1 MPEAHVE
8 PHDARGLAQL
18 LAEAEEA
25 FRQVEEDALADL
37 DLRPWMLR
45 VLDLLEREGP
55 QTPSDVARALR
66 VSQPTVSGW
75 IAEMTGRGLIER
87 LRDEGDGRRATIRL
101 TEHGASSALD
111 GRRPGAPAS
120 AAAGQRHRPGRAG
133 RGGGGAAARDRRV
146 ARSVTRT

>member
-75 IAEMTGRGLIER
+75 ILELSGRGLIER
-87 LRDEGDGRRATIRL
+87 LRDEGDGRRATLRL
-101 TEHGASSALD
+101 TEQGTSARSTGADRVRRRQLRLASVIDPVAQAEVVAAL
-111 GRRPGAPAS
+111 
-120 AAAGQRHRPGRAG
+120 QRVI
-133 RGGGGAAARDRRV
+133 AAAR
-146 ARSVTRT
+146 AQ

>member
-75 IAEMTGRGLIER
+75 ILEMTGRGLIER
-87 LRDEGDGRRATIRL
+87 LRDEGDGRRATLRL
-101 TEHGASSALD
+101 TEQGPPHARRAPTGCAAGSCGSRASSTRS
-111 GRRPGAPAS
+111 RRPRSWPRCS
-120 AAAGQRHRPGRAG
+120 A
-133 RGGGGAAARDRRV
+133 
-146 ARSVTRT
+146 

>member
-1 MPEAHVE
+1 MAERHVE

-45 VLDLLEREGP
+45 VLDLLARDGP
-55 QTPSDVARALR
+55 QAPTDVARVLR

-75 IAEMTGRGLIER
+75 IAEMTARDLIER
-87 LRDEGDGRRATIRL
+87 LRVEGDGRRATIRL
-101 TEHGASSALD
+101 TEHGASARSTGNDRVRRRQLRLASVLDPVVQAEVVAAL
-111 GRRPGAPAS
+111 
-120 AAAGQRHRPGRAG
+120 QRVI
-133 RGGGGAAARDRRV
+133 AAAR
-146 ARSVTRT
+146 AQ